1 MKIPRTLCFLVLF
14 ASSAFAQLQVTD
26 DTYVTSASPTSIN
39 GTSPSLVVQ
48 TPGGLTLIRFDLSQL
63 TNAGVTPAMI
73 SKAYVKVYL
82 TAVTA
87 QGKFDVYTV
96 NASWGEK
103 TVTYNTRPALG
114 AAVAGATGINVTT
127 ASTYVIV
134 DITALLQSWLSG
146 AQTNYGIALVPSSG
160 SSILSPESWL
170 LAFCKIFATICT
182 SGRIVSITGCG

>member
-1 MKIPRTLCFLVLF
+1 MMIRGALGVFVLV
-14 ASSAFAQLQVTD
+14 ARIAFVQLQVTD
-26 DTYVTSASPTSIN
+26 DTYVTSASSTSIN

-48 TPGGLTLIRFDLSQL
+48 TLGGLTLIRFDLSQL

-146 AQTNYGIALVPSSG
+146 AQ
-160 SSILSPESWL
+160 
-170 LAFCKIFATICT
+170 
-182 SGRIVSITGCG
+182 